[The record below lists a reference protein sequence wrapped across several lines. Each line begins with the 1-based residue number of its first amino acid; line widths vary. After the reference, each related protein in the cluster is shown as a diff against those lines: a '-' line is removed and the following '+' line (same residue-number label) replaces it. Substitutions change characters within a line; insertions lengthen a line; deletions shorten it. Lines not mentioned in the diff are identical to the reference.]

1 MSRVLIVC
9 SFSFSL
15 PYFSRADGKDEG
27 AGETGSNSGNL
38 EGAETP
44 SSESSDFGQESRL
57 WCVFRVN
64 VFEASKSTCS
74 TRGVIDIV
82 QM

>member
-57 WCVFRVN
+57 
-64 VFEASKSTCS
+64 
-74 TRGVIDIV
+74 
-82 QM
+82 